1 MSSNGFVVRGHGLGF
16 EDEEQTMFTVG
27 VAEQPDGG
35 GRQLLVTASEDD
47 LEDADFDEDSY
58 CVVDDEHRCT
68 YGGVSRA
75 RLADGVLVLEFTEK
89 AVEELELTE
98 PVLTLELDLAPD
110 AVAELADGYRRVFT
124 FGRESF
130 RPVLAGDLA

>member
-1 MSSNGFVVRGHGLGF
+1 MTETSFVVRGHGMGF

-35 GRQLLVTASEDD
+35 GRQLMVTASEDD
-47 LEDADFDEDSY
+47 LEDADHDMDTY

-68 YGGVSRA
+68 YGGVRRA
-75 RLADGVLVLEFTEK
+75 ELDDGVLVLEFTDK
-89 AVEELELTE
+89 AVAELELAD
-98 PVLTLELDLAPD
+98 PVLTLKFDLAPD
-110 AVAELADGYRRVFT
+110 VVAELKDGYRRVFT

-130 RPVLAGDLA
+130 RPVLGGDLA